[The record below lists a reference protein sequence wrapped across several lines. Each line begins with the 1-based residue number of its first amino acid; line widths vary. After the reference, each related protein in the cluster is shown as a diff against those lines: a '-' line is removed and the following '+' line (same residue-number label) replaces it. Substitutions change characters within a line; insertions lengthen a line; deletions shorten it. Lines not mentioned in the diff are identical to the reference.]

1 MPAVFTTITDGDW
14 RIALASAKARRA
26 GAQERMRES
35 LNRAST
41 PPPVRYTP
49 EARVSELL
57 KSISELPLDAT
68 HDRVL

>member
-1 MPAVFTTITDGDW
+1 MPAVFKTITDGDW

-26 GAQERMRES
+26 GAQKRMKES
-35 LNRAST
+35 LNRVSA
-41 PPPVRYTP
+41 PPPERYTP
-49 EARVSELL
+49 DARVADLL